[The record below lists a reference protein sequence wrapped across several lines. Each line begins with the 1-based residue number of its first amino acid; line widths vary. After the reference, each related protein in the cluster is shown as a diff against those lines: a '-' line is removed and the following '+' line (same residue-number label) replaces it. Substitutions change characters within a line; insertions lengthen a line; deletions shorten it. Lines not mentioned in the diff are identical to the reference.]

1 MSKSNRLELA
11 AVTLLGLALAMTGGC
26 ASNAQDRS
34 AAAVSSLKDT
44 RDKIAVYSTQ
54 VDLVLASLNSLQGAT
69 DLNAAFA
76 KYSAQVDKSQADAA
90 DIKSR
95 AADMRARGQEYVKKW
110 QEEMST
116 ITDPDLKA
124 VADARRQAVQDKYAE
139 IQTAA
144 DGIRQSYTAFDS
156 DITGI
161 RTYLANDLTPGG
173 VTAAKSIIEKAN
185 TDGAKLKES
194 IATVVAMM
202 DKVTATMPAPPAPT
216 TAQ

>member
-95 AADMRARGQEYVKKW
+95 EYVKKW